1 MVKPVP
7 KLPLHE
13 LTAIARDVVGRHHH
27 EVVGTVPAE
36 GDSGYAE
43 LIVALHTDADS
54 SLERLTIGVHRTE
67 SPECIREHIESRL
80 RAPVQEAH

>member
-1 MVKPVP
+1 MP

-36 GDSGYAE
+36 GDSEYAE
-43 LIVALHTDADS
+43 LVVALNADPGAS
-54 SLERLTIGVHRTE
+54 KRVTIGIHRTE
-67 SPECIREHIESRL
+67 SRESIREQIERRL
-80 RAPVQEAH
+80 RDRCGEAR

>member
-1 MVKPVP
+1 MT

-36 GDSGYAE
+36 GDSEYAE
-43 LIVALHTDADS
+43 LVVALNADPEAS
-54 SLERLTIGVHRTE
+54 NRLTIGVHRTE
-67 SPECIREHIESRL
+67 SRESIREQIERRL
-80 RAPVQEAH
+80 RERGGEAR